1 MRIGVDY
8 YPEQWDSSLWEKDA
22 EIMARTGVKIVRMGE
37 FAWSRIEPQDGIFD
51 FSWLD
56 KAVNIFARYTIKV
69 VMGIPTNCPPLWLY
83 EKHPEII
90 RIGMDGSKVQL
101 GIRGHRCIN
110 SPVFR
115 NYAERMTNELLKHYS
130 MNLAVVAW
138 QIDNEM
144 RAYQCTCDICKNKF
158 RTWLID
164 KYDSVDGINKAFG
177 NCAWSGEYSDIS
189 QIQPPS
195 DYPESWQNP
204 SLCLEWYRFT
214 SYSTADFAKEMMLIV
229 KKYCPKIPVTTNVCF
244 SGNTANFYELYDLLD
259 FVSYNNYPP
268 VRISDNPDSYYSHAF
283 HLDLMRGIKEK
294 HFWIMEQLSGA
305 TGGWTPMSPALKS
318 GMLMG
323 YSLQAM
329 LHGADTVL
337 HFRWRTALTGAE
349 QFNHGIL
356 DHSNVPNR
364 RFFEFSELCKRAEQ
378 MSVLDNT
385 FIISDIAILYSPES
399 EKALE
404 YQPQTENFSYIH
416 QLKAFHAA
424 FTHFGANIDVISPDS
439 DLTKYKLVIAPSL
452 FINNKKE
459 TENIYRYVINGGTL
473 VLTNRSGV
481 KDEHNNC
488 IMDSLPTVFKELI
501 GAEVTEYDP
510 IGNEVHTIRDFAGN
524 EFVCTQWCD
533 ILRLTT
539 AKAYAE
545 YNSGEYWCMPAITL
559 NRYCNGVAY
568 YIGTVCHADF
578 YESFASNL
586 MMQTRIPKLKGL
598 PRGVEVTTR
607 TDGTD
612 EYICFFN
619 NSGNPVSIPLPKP
632 MYSVINSMGRDKLE
646 LRPFEVDIVRK

>member
-1 MRIGVDY
+1 MKIGVDY

-22 EIMARTGVKIVRMGE
+22 EMMARTGVKIVRMGE
-37 FAWSRIEPQDGIFD
+37 FAWSGIEQQDGVFD

-56 KAVNIFARYTIKV
+56 KAVNIFARYMIRV

-90 RIGMDGSKVQL
+90 RTGMDGNRVQL

-110 SPVFR
+110 SPAFR
-115 NYAERMTNELLKHYS
+115 NYAYRMVNELVKHYS
-130 MNLAVVAW
+130 ANPAVIAY
-138 QIDNEM
+138 QIDNEL
-144 RAYQCTCDICKNKF
+144 RAYQCTCDVCRNKF
-158 RTWLID
+158 REWLAD
-164 KYDSVDGINKAFG
+164 RYGGVREINRVFG
-177 NCAWSGEYSDIS
+177 NSVWSGEYSDMS

-195 DYPESWQNP
+195 DYPEAWQNP
-204 SLCLEWYRFT
+204 ALCLDWYRFT
-214 SYSTADFAKEMMLIV
+214 SFATADFAKEMMLIV
-229 KKYCPKIPVTTNVCF
+229 KKFCPKIPVTTNADF
-244 SGNTANFYELYDLLD
+244 SGNTPDFYELFDLLD
-259 FVSYNNYPP
+259 FVSYNNFPP
-268 VRISDNPDSYYSHAF
+268 VRIPDSPDAYYSHAF
-283 HLDLMRGIKEK
+283 YLDLMRGIKEK
-294 HFWIMEQLSGA
+294 NFWVMEQLSGM

-329 LHGADTVL
+329 IHGADIVL

-356 DHSNVPNR
+356 DHNNIPNK

-378 MSVLDNT
+378 LNVLDNT

-399 EKALE
+399 AKALE
-404 YQPQTENFSYIH
+404 NQPQTENFSYMH
-416 QLKAFHAA
+416 QLKAFHSA
-424 FTHFGANIDVISPDS
+424 FTHFGANIDVISPSS
-439 DLTKYKLVIAPSL
+439 DLTRYRLVIAPSL
-452 FINNKKE
+452 FVNNKRE

-501 GAEVTEYDP
+501 GAEVTEYNP
-510 IGNEVHTIRDFAGN
+510 IGNQVRTIRDFAGN

-533 ILRLTT
+533 VLRLTT

-545 YNSGEYWCMPAITL
+545 YNSGEYWCMPAVTL

-568 YIGTVCHADF
+568 YVGTVCHADF

-607 TDGTD
+607 TDGKD

-619 NSGNPVSIPLPKP
+619 NSESPAAIPLPKP
-632 MYSVINSMGRDKLE
+632 MYSVISSSGKDMLNLK
-646 LRPFEVDIVRK
+646 PFEVDIVRK